1 MILAALLY
9 AGVEPLLPLYD
20 SLRPVLV
27 AEAKVI
33 ERAEDSV
40 TVHLVGRKSRDCRF
54 VSINAS
60 TKSGNMF
67 RGAQM
72 LRVDIPGTGV
82 SRQVGQHDFGVW
94 RIWPLSGG
102 SLIAIHVQYDCS
114 GRYVLLKAVEVTL

>member
-1 MILAALLY
+1 MVLAALLY
-9 AGVEPLLPLYD
+9 VGVGPFMPLYD
-20 SLRPVLV
+20 SLRPILV

-40 TVHLVGRKSRDCRF
+40 TVHLVGKKSRDCRF

-60 TKSGNMF
+60 TKSGDMY

-72 LRVDIPGTGV
+72 LRVDIPGKGV
-82 SRQVGQHDFGVW
+82 SRQVGKHDFGVW
-94 RIWPLSGG
+94 KIWPLSGG

-114 GRYVLLKAVEVTL
+114 GRYVLLKAAEVTL